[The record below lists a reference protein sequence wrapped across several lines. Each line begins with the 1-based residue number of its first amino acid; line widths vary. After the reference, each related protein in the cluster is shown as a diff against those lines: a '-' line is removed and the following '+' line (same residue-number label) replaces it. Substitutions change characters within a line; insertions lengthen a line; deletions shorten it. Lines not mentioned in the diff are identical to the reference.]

1 MNIAQEHL
9 DALGS
14 KALAPG
20 LNSLGRRSRR
30 ECLRPK
36 ASAVED
42 HLALTILDDFSG
54 EGRFVTIGTD
64 LLGRTLVV
72 VYAWRGERVRIVSA
86 RRATRRER
94 KTYEEKR

>member
-9 DALGS
+9 DALGG

-20 LNSLGRRSRR
+20 LNSLGRRSRS

-42 HLALTILDDFSG
+42 PLALTIPDDFSG

-64 LLGRTLVV
+64 LLGRNLVV

-86 RRATRRER
+86 RSATRRER